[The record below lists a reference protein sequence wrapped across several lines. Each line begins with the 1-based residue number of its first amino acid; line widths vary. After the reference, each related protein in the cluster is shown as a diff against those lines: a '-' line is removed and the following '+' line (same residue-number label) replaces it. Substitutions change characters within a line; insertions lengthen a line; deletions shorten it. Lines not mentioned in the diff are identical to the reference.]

1 MLARVESKAVS
12 GIEAKK
18 VEVEVDISNGLPH
31 FAIVGLADTAV
42 KESRDRVI
50 SAIKNSGLKFPP
62 KRITINLAPADL
74 RKEGASF
81 DLPIAIGILIANSE
95 LEQRHVEGKIFCG
108 ELSLD
113 GRLRPIDGAL
123 PIAIELSENNKY
135 DFILP
140 YENAK
145 EAAIVKGI
153 SVYPV
158 KNLYEVINFLK
169 GHLKIEP
176 QKVDI
181 DEIWN
186 SFCEFDLDFSDVK
199 GQWHVKRGLEVAAA
213 GGHNV
218 LMIGPPGAGKTM
230 LAQRLPTILPELSF
244 EEALETTKIH
254 SVAGLL
260 NSQNFLVSKRPF
272 RMPHHTVSYAALVG
286 GGSVLRPGEISLA
299 HNGVLFLDELPEF
312 RRDALEALR
321 QPLESGEITISR
333 ASSALK
339 YPAKFMLVAAMNPC
353 KCGYFTDPK
362 KECHCTPPQIQN
374 YLSKVSGPLLDRIDI
389 HLEVPSL
396 RYKELSNK
404 SCGESSKAI
413 KERVNCARAIQ
424 KQRYKDLRIYCNA
437 HLDSKGIE
445 RFCKIG
451 DTAQELLKLAILELG
466 LSARGYD
473 KVLKIARTI
482 ADLVGSESIL
492 VEHISEAINY
502 RSLDRNLGF

>member
-1 MLARVESKAVS
+1 MLAKVESKTVC

-50 SAIKNSGLKFPP
+50 SAIKNCGFKFPP

-81 DLPIAIGILIANSE
+81 DLPIALGILIANGE
-95 LEQRHVEGKIFCG
+95 LEQRHVDGKIFCG

-123 PIAIELSENNKY
+123 PIAIELSGNSKY

-145 EAAIVKGI
+145 EAAIVQGV

-169 GHLKIEP
+169 GYLKIER
-176 QKVDI
+176 QGVDVN
-181 DEIWN
+181 EMRN
-186 SFCEFDLDFSDVK
+186 SSCNFNVDFSDVK

-218 LMIGPPGAGKTM
+218 LMIGPPGSGKTM
-230 LAQRLPTILPELSF
+230 LAQRLPSILPEISF

-272 RMPHHTVSYAALVG
+272 RMPHHTISYAGLVG
-286 GGSVLRPGEISLA
+286 GGNALRPGEISLA

-333 ASSALK
+333 ISSTLK

-353 KCGYFTDPK
+353 PCGYFTDPK
-362 KECHCTPPQIQN
+362 KECHCTPPQIQH
-374 YLSKVSGPLLDRIDI
+374 YLSKISGPLLDRIDI

-396 RYKELSNK
+396 RYKELSQK
-404 SCGESSKAI
+404 SCGESSQTI
-413 KERVNCARAIQ
+413 RDRVNRARAIQ
-424 KQRYKDLRIYCNA
+424 KERYKNSGIFCNA

-445 RFCKIG
+445 SFCQIDKP
-451 DTAQELLKLAILELG
+451 AQELLKLAILELG

-473 KVLKIARTI
+473 KILKIAKTI
-482 ADLVGSESIL
+482 ADLSGSELIQA
-492 VEHISEAINY
+492 EHISEGINY